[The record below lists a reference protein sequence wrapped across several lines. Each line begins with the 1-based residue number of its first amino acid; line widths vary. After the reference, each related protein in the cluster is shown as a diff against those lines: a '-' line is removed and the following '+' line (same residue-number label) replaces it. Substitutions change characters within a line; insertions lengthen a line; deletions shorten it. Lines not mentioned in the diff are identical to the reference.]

1 MTRKLTYRDH
11 AEIGDR
17 LLADGWH
24 ARSIATPDRPGS
36 RWILL
41 DRDRRL
47 QLTLACDLAGP
58 YAELSAVHLPESQ
71 HGASLWRLIAHAATP
86 TTIVGVSRVAAAS
99 NVPVMPGSP
108 AAARRVLAKKLR
120 REGWRAD
127 RRRWAQS
134 AAATVTWSSPYTSIT
149 VTWTA
154 PGRRTSGGWEI
165 KGEGLHVAAHP
176 ATPAPILCMIATA

>member
-1 MTRKLTYRDH
+1 MTRKPTYRDH

-58 YAELSAVHLPESQ
+58 YAELSAVHLP
-71 HGASLWRLIAHAATP
+71 GAKHDAPLWRLIVHAAP
-86 TTIVGVSRVAAAS
+86 PMTILGVARVAAS
-99 NVPVMPGSP
+99 KHFGNPDSP
-108 AAARRVLAKKLR
+108 AAARRALAKDLR
-120 REGWRAD
+120 HQRWHAN

-134 AAATVTWSSPYTSIT
+134 AAATVTWSGPGTGNT

-176 ATPAPILCMIATA
+176 ATPAPILRAIATA